1 MTTLPSE
8 MQICEDPISAYVH
21 IPFCHHHCG
30 YCNFTLIA
38 GRNELIE
45 SYLDALDLDLQS
57 LVVPRRIKTLFIGGG
72 TPSLLNCDQT
82 ERLLRLLQTWFI
94 GAQLVEYSME
104 VNPNDVTEE
113 KISLWQSFG
122 INRVSVGGQSF
133 QTSKLQRLERTHS
146 PQQLIDAVS
155 LLGKG
160 NLRVAVDLI
169 FGVPEETLAVWRD
182 DLATAKSLN
191 INHLSTYGLTFE
203 KGSRFWGLREKGL
216 VTAVDEEAELAMYQK
231 ARRSLVG
238 SGYEHYEV
246 SNFAKGGERCLHN
259 ETYWNGGGYWAF
271 GAGAAYYVDHKR
283 GVKHRSTTTYIR
295 RLIKGESPV
304 AEEELLSPEQ
314 VLRERFVFGMRK
326 LAGVRWSDLDFSQQP
341 LLEEM
346 LKASVDKHIAAGWME
361 QQTDRVRLTEAGLW
375 ISDSLWRDYL

>member
-1 MTTLPSE
+1 MTTRPSE
-8 MQICEDPISAYVH
+8 VQICAEPISAYVH

-45 SYLDALDLDLQS
+45 SYLDALERDLQS

-72 TPSLLNCDQT
+72 TPSLLNCDHT

-94 GAQLVEYSME
+94 AADLVEYSME
-104 VNPNDVTEE
+104 VNPNDVSEE
-113 KISLWQSFG
+113 KISLWRSFG
-122 INRVSVGGQSF
+122 INRISVGGQSF
-133 QTSKLQRLERTHS
+133 QASKLQRLERTHS

-155 LLGKG
+155 LLGKAK
-160 NLRVAVDLI
+160 LRVAVDLI
-169 FGVPEETLAVWRD
+169 FGVPEETLAAWQV
-182 DLATAKSLN
+182 DLATAKSLP

-216 VTAVDEEAELAMYQK
+216 VVGVDEEVELAMYQE
-231 ARRSLVG
+231 ARRSLLA
-238 SGYEHYEV
+238 SGYDHYEV
-246 SNFAKGGERCLHN
+246 SNFAKAGERCLHN
-259 ETYWNGGGYWAF
+259 ETYWNGAGYWAF
-271 GAGAAYYVDHKR
+271 GAGAAYYVDCKR

-295 RLIKGESPV
+295 RLTKGESPI
-304 AEEELLSPEQ
+304 AEEESLSPEQ

-326 LAGVRWSDLDFSQQP
+326 LEGVRWSDLDFSQQP
-341 LLEEM
+341 QLEES
-346 LKASVDKHIAAGWME
+346 LRASVDKHVAAGWME
-361 QQTDRVRLTEAGLW
+361 RQADRVRLTEAGLW